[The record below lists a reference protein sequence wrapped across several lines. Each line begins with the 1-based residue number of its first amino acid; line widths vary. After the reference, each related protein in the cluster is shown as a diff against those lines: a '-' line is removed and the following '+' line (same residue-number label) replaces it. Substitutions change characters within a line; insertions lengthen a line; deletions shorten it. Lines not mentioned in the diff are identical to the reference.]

1 METSVLNLR
10 KENSSRYL
18 QINRRL
24 RHTHNTYHVSLFFV
38 SLSIWCPNVP
48 YSIQVSSLPQPPFL
62 TNMLKYHIL
71 NEIKLVTTCILLLFQ
86 DQNHESTKFI
96 KKHLHFCMV
105 SDLTLEDISHQEYQV
120 TLMYKSVGLFPFSL
134 DCVCGHG
141 CLAFHLETGP
151 LFAFVYES
159 GRPVNLGSSS
169 CLSSSCPKSIRT
181 ANGCY

>member
-1 METSVLNLR
+1 MTWRQTVKPQEREFESL
-10 KENSSRYL
+10 SSNK
-18 QINRRL
+18 QKVKA
-24 RHTHNTYHVSLFFV
+24 HTQHLPCFSFLCVSLC
-38 SLSIWCPNVP
+38 CPNVP
-48 YSIQVSSLPQPPFL
+48 YSIQVSSLPQAPFL

-86 DQNHESTKFI
+86 DQNHVSTKFI
-96 KKHLHFCMV
+96 KKHLHFYMV

-120 TLMYKSVGLFPFSL
+120 TLMYKSVGLFPFLL

-141 CLAFHLETGP
+141 CLAFHLETRS

-159 GRPVNLGSSS
+159 GRPVNLGSSFR
-169 CLSSSCPKSIRT
+169 LSSSCPKSIRT